1 MAVTLILLNDV
12 ADLGKIGD
20 QVHVSDGYAR
30 NYLLPK
36 KLAAKAT
43 PGILKQIAARKAA
56 LEKER
61 AARAAAAQE
70 IAAQLAKIEVT
81 IAVATGENDK
91 LYGAVTATQILDA
104 VKAQGVELERSAL
117 VLDEAIREL
126 GTKEVEV
133 KLDADVKGV
142 IKVNVVRQDA

>member
-20 QVHVSDGYAR
+20 QVNVSDGYAR

-43 PGILKQIAARKAA
+43 PGILKQIAAKKAA

-61 AARAAAAQE
+61 ASRVAAAQE
-70 IAAQLAKIEVT
+70 IAAQLAKIAVT

-104 VKAQGVELERSAL
+104 VKAQGVELERNSL
-117 VLDEAIREL
+117 VLAEPIREL
-126 GTKEVEV
+126 GEKEVEV
-133 KLDADVKGV
+133 KLDADVKGI
-142 IKVNVVRQDA
+142 IKVNVVRQNA

>member
-20 QVHVSDGYAR
+20 QVNVSDGYAR
-30 NYLLPK
+30 NYLLPN

-43 PGILKQIAARKAA
+43 PGILKQIAAKKAA

-61 AARAAAAQE
+61 ASRVAAAQE
-70 IAAQLAKIEVT
+70 IAAQLAKIAVT

-104 VKAQGVELERSAL
+104 VKAQGVELERNSL
-117 VLDEAIREL
+117 VLAEPIREL
-126 GTKEVEV
+126 GEKEVEV
-133 KLDADVKGV
+133 KLDADVKGI
-142 IKVNVVRQDA
+142 IKVNVVRQNA

>member
-20 QVHVSDGYAR
+20 QVNVSDGYAR

-43 PGILKQIAARKAA
+43 PGILKQIAAKKAA

-61 AARAAAAQE
+61 ATRVAAAQE
-70 IAAQLAKIEVT
+70 VAAQLAKIAVT
-81 IAVATGENDK
+81 IPVATGENDK

-104 VKAQGVELERSAL
+104 VKAQGVELERNSL

-126 GTKEVEV
+126 GEKEVEV
-133 KLDADVKGV
+133 KLDADVKGI
-142 IKVNVVRQDA
+142 IKVNVVRQNA